1 MWRARTWLRVRRP
14 VCRDA
19 DARVD
24 LAQQPLARLERGLLA
39 RQLVLHALL
48 RVVPVELR
56 ELEQQRAR
64 RLLVQ
69 VGALAQD
76 VKARLVRD
84 RDRVRD
90 RVRDRDRIRVR
101 DRVKVR
107 VRVR

>member
-1 MWRARTWLRVRRP
+1 MCTARTWLRVRRP

-19 DARVD
+19 DAAVD

-76 VKARLVRD
+76 VKARLVR
-84 RDRVRD
+84 VRETGY
-90 RVRDRDRIRVR
+90 
-101 DRVKVR
+101 
-107 VRVR
+107 

>member
-1 MWRARTWLRVRRP
+1 MWTARTWLRVRRP

-24 LAQQPLARLERGLLA
+24 LAQQLLARLERGLLA

-76 VKARLVRD
+76 GCLYGTIPCCCAFGGCGQT
-84 RDRVRD
+84 
-90 RVRDRDRIRVR
+90 IANG
-101 DRVKVR
+101 
-107 VRVR
+107 